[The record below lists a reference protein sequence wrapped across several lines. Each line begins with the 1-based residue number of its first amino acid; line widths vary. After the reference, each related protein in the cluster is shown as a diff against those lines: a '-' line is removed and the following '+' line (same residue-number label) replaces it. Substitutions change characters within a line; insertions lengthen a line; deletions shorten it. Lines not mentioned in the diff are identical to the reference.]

1 MSPFAGEGANLAM
14 YDGAELGQAI
24 AAHPDGTEAAFTAN
38 ETVLLPRS
46 RSHRGRTQPT
56 ALLRRQRPYTILADA
71 PRPTVPDRPARM
83 APAVG
88 RGRAPR
94 LPATYTPAL
103 TRTGDGWDLRLSW

>member
-71 PRPTVPDRPARM
+71 PDQPSPTVLREWLQQWEEAGRPAF
-83 APAVG
+83 P
-88 RGRAPR
+88 P
-94 LPATYTPAL
+94 PTPPP
-103 TRTGDGWDLRLSW
+103 